1 MNFKLEQPVTIL
13 SGSSAALPVFIREF
27 EIRKVN
33 RYVLGQSSVHP
44 VRSLEWKNATDV
56 PLIAGPV
63 AIFQDR
69 GFVGDAGLDRV
80 EAGELASIDF
90 GIDQSTSV
98 DGAQLAPREILTSIT
113 IRDGK
118 FETTH
123 RIESEF
129 EFTINNQDTV
139 SNVITLV
146 VLAPD
151 GSRFLG
157 LQPTKTVDESA
168 SFSFEVAAQAEHEL
182 TIIFAS
188 DNTQSVASLTMAVM
202 QDWLAKPSE
211 LDPAMKGALL
221 AAIQLDAEI
230 IKFNSRIGSELRS
243 KKTEWIQIQTR
254 ARENY
259 QAIQGREPE
268 KAIPFLDKI
277 LEAEAAVA
285 EIDKSSEELEV
296 KIAELKEKRNLVF
309 VPFETSVK

>member
-1 MNFKLEQPVTIL
+1 M
-13 SGSSAALPVFIREF
+13 
-27 EIRKVN
+27 N